1 MTAEKKTATRKPAAK
16 PAGARKPAAAKKP
29 AAHRAPKKAEK
40 QEKPVSAPEITA
52 GEPAA
57 EAKPVITRQIGT
69 QNYYAVGKRK
79 TAVVQV
85 IISGGDGKI
94 TVNELALDAYFGT
107 PDLQGIVKQPLTA
120 VGLEKSLTIR
130 GKAHGG
136 GIHAQAEAM
145 RHAITRAIVAFDPD
159 SRRTLKKLGFLT
171 RDPRV
176 KERKKPGLKRAR
188 RAPQFSK
195 R

>member
-1 MTAEKKTATRKPAAK
+1 MNATPKKPAVKKAAK
-16 PAGARKPAAAKKP
+16 SAKPAAAPRKRAVKKEEAP
-29 AAHRAPKKAEK
+29 VEVVAAVIEKEPKTEVNTLTVPK
-40 QEKPVSAPEITA
+40 SAA
-52 GEPAA
+52 G
-57 EAKPVITRQIGT
+57 

-79 TAVVQV
+79 TAVAQV
-85 IISGGDGKI
+85 ILTVGTGAI
-94 TVNELALDAYFGT
+94 TVNELPFEGYFQT
-107 PDLQGIVKQPLTA
+107 ADLRNVVNMAAVSIGI
-120 VGLEKSLTIR
+120 EKSLNIR
-130 GKAHGG
+130 AKIHGG

-145 RHAITRAIVAFDPD
+145 RHAISRALLLLNPEV
-159 SRRTLKKLGFLT
+159 RRTLKKQGFLT